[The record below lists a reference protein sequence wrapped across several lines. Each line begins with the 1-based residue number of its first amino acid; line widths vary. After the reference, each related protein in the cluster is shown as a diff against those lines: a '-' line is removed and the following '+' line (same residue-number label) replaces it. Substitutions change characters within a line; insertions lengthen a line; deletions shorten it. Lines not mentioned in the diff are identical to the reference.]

1 MKALHL
7 ANFWYKMQFNEITG
21 VLPGVDPHDG
31 AALIKETFSSPVFV
45 VLYLLWLGALWF
57 HLTHGFWSSLQ
68 TMGWNN
74 KVWFERWKLVS
85 NIYSTIIVGGFAL
98 VVVVF
103 FLKSLMCG
111 AC

>member
-1 MKALHL
+1 
-7 ANFWYKMQFNEITG
+7 
-21 VLPGVDPHDG
+21 
-31 AALIKETFSSPVFV
+31 
-45 VLYLLWLGALWF
+45 
-57 HLTHGFWSSLQ
+57 
-68 TMGWNN
+68 MGWNN